1 MFPMTAPNLDVF
13 ERRESAVRSYI
24 RSFPEIF
31 TTAKGHLVHGESG
44 RAYIDFFAGAGA
56 LNYGHNDDAMKAALL
71 EYVAGDGIAH
81 ALDMGTGAK
90 ARFLERFH
98 EVILAPR
105 GLEHKVLFPGPTGTN
120 AVEAALKL
128 ARKVTGREKI
138 VSFTNA
144 FHGMTLGSLAVTGNS
159 FKRGGAGLPL
169 DNTVFM
175 PFADFLDEGFDS
187 LSYLER
193 MLEDGGSGMD
203 LPAGVIVET
212 VQGEGGINAASFG
225 WLKRLND
232 LCARWDL
239 PLIVDD
245 IQAGCGRTGPF
256 FSFEPAG
263 IKPDIICLSKSISGY
278 GLPMALVLV
287 RPDMDLFGPGEHNG
301 TFRGNSMAF
310 VTATE
315 ALRFWTDDSLTRD
328 VERRGRIIEDAL
340 TAMAEKHPELQP
352 DVRGRGLMRGIGL
365 GVEGAAEAVCAEAFK
380 GGVIMETS
388 GPDSEVAKLLPP
400 LTIPDDA
407 LREGL
412 DIMARAMDTVAA
424 HIASEKPAAA

>member
-1 MFPMTAPNLDVF
+1 MTATLDVF
-13 ERRESAVRSYI
+13 DRHESAVRSYI
-24 RSFPEIF
+24 RSFPTVF
-31 TTAKGHLVHGESG
+31 TTAKGHLIHAEDG
-44 RAYIDFFAGAGA
+44 RQYIDFFAGAGA
-56 LNYGHNDDAMKAALL
+56 LNYGHNDDGMKAALL
-71 EYVAGDGIAH
+71 DYIANDGITH
-81 ALDMGTGAK
+81 ALDMGTSAK

-105 GLEHKVLFPGPTGTN
+105 GMEHRVLFPGPTGTN
-120 AVEAALKL
+120 AVETALKL

-144 FHGMTLGSLAVTGNS
+144 FHGMTLGSLAVTGNA

-175 PFADFLDEGFDS
+175 PFADFIDGGFDS
-187 LSYLER
+187 LDYLER
-193 MLEDGGSGMD
+193 MLAGGGSGMD
-203 LPAGVIVET
+203 MPAGVIVET

-245 IQAGCGRTGPF
+245 VQAGCGRTGPF

-263 IKPDIICLSKSISGY
+263 IKPDIVCLSKSISGY

-287 RPDMDLFGPGEHNG
+287 RPDMDVFSPGEHNG
-301 TFRGNSMAF
+301 TFRGNATAF

-315 ALRFWTDDSLTRD
+315 ALRFWTDDALSRE
-328 VERRGRIIEDAL
+328 VERKGAIIEEAL
-340 TAMAEKHPELQP
+340 TAMATKHPQLQP
-352 DVRGRGLMRGIGL
+352 EVRGRGLMRGIAL
-365 GVEGAAEAVCAEAFK
+365 GVEGAADQVCAEAFAN
-380 GGVIMETS
+380 GVIMETS

-400 LTIPDDA
+400 LTIPEDA

-412 DIMARAMDTVAA
+412 DIMARAVDTVAA
-424 HIASEKPAAA
+424 RIAGADRPAA

>member
-1 MFPMTAPNLDVF
+1 MTSPTLDVF
-13 ERRESAVRSYI
+13 DRHESAVRSYV
-24 RSFPEIF
+24 RSFPDVF
-31 TTAKGHLVHGESG
+31 TTAKGHLVRGESG
-44 RAYIDFFAGAGA
+44 REYIDFFAGAGA
-56 LNYGHNDDAMKAALL
+56 LNYGHNDDGMKSALID
-71 EYVAGDGIAH
+71 YIASDGISH
-81 ALDMGTGAK
+81 ALDMGTTAK

-105 GLEHKVLFPGPTGTN
+105 GLNHRVLFPGPTGTN

-128 ARKVTGREKI
+128 ARKVSGREKI
-138 VSFTNA
+138 ISFTNA

-175 PFADFLDEGFDS
+175 PFADFVEDGFDS

-193 MLEDGGSGMD
+193 MLEHGGSGMD

-278 GLPMALVLV
+278 GLPMSLVLV
-287 RPDMDLFGPGEHNG
+287 RPDMDRFSPGEHNG
-301 TFRGNSMAF
+301 TFRGNSTAF

-315 ALRFWTDDSLTRD
+315 SLRFWEDDSLTKD
-328 VERRGRIIEDAL
+328 VLHKGEIIESAL
-340 TAMAEKHPELQP
+340 EAMAAKHPELKP
-352 DVRGRGLMRGIGL
+352 DVRGRGLMRGLGL
-365 GVEGAAEAVCAEAFK
+365 GAEGAAEAVCAEAFRN
-380 GGVIMETS
+380 GVIMETS

-400 LTIPDDA
+400 LTIPEDA
-407 LREGL
+407 LRQGL
-412 DIMARAMDTVAA
+412 DIMARAVDTVAA
-424 HIASEKPAAA
+424 DFAEKGSVAA

>member
-1 MFPMTAPNLDVF
+1 MTSASLDVF
-13 ERRESAVRSYI
+13 DRHESAVRSYV
-24 RSFPEIF
+24 RSFPDVF
-31 TTAKGHLVHGESG
+31 TTAKGHLVQGESG
-44 RAYIDFFAGAGA
+44 RSYIDFFAGAGA
-56 LNYGHNDDAMKAALL
+56 LNYGHNDDAMKAALI
-71 EYVAGDGIAH
+71 EYIAGDGIAH
-81 ALDMGTGAK
+81 ALDMGTTAK

-175 PFADFLDEGFDS
+175 PFADFLEEGFDS

-193 MLEDGGSGMD
+193 MLEHGGSGMD

-263 IKPDIICLSKSISGY
+263 IKPDIVCLSKSISGY

-301 TFRGNSMAF
+301 TFRGNSTAF

-315 ALRFWTDDSLTRD
+315 SLRFWTDDTLTRE
-328 VERRGRIIEDAL
+328 VLRKGEIVQEAL
-340 TAMAEKHPELQP
+340 TAMADKHPELKPQ
-352 DVRGRGLMRGIGL
+352 VRGRGLMCGIAL
-365 GVEGAAEAVCAEAFK
+365 DVPGAASAVCAHAFEN
-380 GGVIMETS
+380 GVIMETS

-400 LTIPDDA
+400 LTIPEDA

-412 DIMARAMDTVAA
+412 DIMARAVDAVAARVANNTVAA
-424 HIASEKPAAA
+424 A